1 MSWHDL
7 DMELERGR
15 EDFERRL
22 EAGQIELRER
32 IERVE
37 RQCRE
42 AENAR
47 RRDWEELKG
56 HLATEAEKRKFEN
69 DSIQRLSAELTVAY
83 VNVVRSVGD
92 DMRRE
97 FAEARAESRAKF
109 EELLA
114 EARAQRQATL
124 GMLDRLPPPD
134 EDVG

>member
-15 EDFERRL
+15 EDFDRRL
-22 EAGQIELRER
+22 EAGQKELRER

-37 RQCRE
+37 RQCRKA
-42 AENAR
+42 AEAR
-47 RRDWEELKG
+47 RRDWQELKG
-56 HLATEAEKRKFEN
+56 HLATEAEKRQFEN

-114 EARAQRQATL
+114 EARA
-124 GMLDRLPPPD
+124 
-134 EDVG
+134 

>member
-1 MSWHDL
+1 MSWDDL

-22 EAGQIELRER
+22 EAGRKELRER

-42 AENAR
+42 AEEVR

-56 HLATEAEKRKFEN
+56 HLATEAEKRQFEN

-92 DMRRE
+92 DMKRE
-97 FAEARAESRAKF
+97 FAEGRAEN
-109 EELLA
+109 
-114 EARAQRQATL
+114 RAQTEAIL
-124 GMLDRLPPPD
+124 KLLDRFPSDPS
-134 EDVG
+134 